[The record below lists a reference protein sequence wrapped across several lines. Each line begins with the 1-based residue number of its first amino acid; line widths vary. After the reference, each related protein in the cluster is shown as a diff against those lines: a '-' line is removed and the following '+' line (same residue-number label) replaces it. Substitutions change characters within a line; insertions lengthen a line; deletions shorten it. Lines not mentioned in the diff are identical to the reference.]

1 MKCPLPEV
9 NASGTTRR
17 VNEVTYTPMV
27 PKVETEPGAG
37 DAPTSRGRPRAAGRS
52 DEILRATIDLV
63 DEVGYDQLR
72 IQDVADRAGA
82 GLATIYRR
90 WPTKQALVADA
101 IRHKSETVRPE
112 PTGDPAVDLR
122 TLILAVAEHA
132 CGRKARFLP
141 GLLAAVGTEPELEA
155 AFREHFV
162 EGVRADLRAT
172 IAAIHG
178 EDFPQLDLLTDM
190 VPGVLLFRSLVPG
203 TPDVAPADY
212 ADEVLALVL
221 AGGLPAGERR

>member
-1 MKCPLPEV
+1 
-9 NASGTTRR
+9 
-17 VNEVTYTPMV
+17 MV
-27 PKVETEPGAG
+27 PKVETEPG
-37 DAPTSRGRPRAAGRS
+37 DAPATNRGRPRAAGRS
-52 DEILRATIDLV
+52 AEILRATIDLV

-112 PTGDPAVDLR
+112 MTGDPVADLR
-122 TLILAVAEHA
+122 TLILAIAEHA

-141 GLLAAVGTEPELEA
+141 GLLAAVGTEPELED
-155 AFREHFV
+155 AFRSHFV
-162 EGVRADLRAT
+162 DGVRADLRAS

-178 EDFPQLDLLTDM
+178 PDFVHLDLLTDM

-203 TPDVAPADY
+203 TPDITPATF
-212 ADEVLALVL
+212 ADEVLAMVL
-221 AGGLPAGERR
+221 AGGPATGR